1 MKGLLRPRLPSDPLG
16 IGMSCPELHVCT
28 RTHVGGPIC
37 WMGAPGTCSEHIT
50 PSGMCV
56 CVCACVGGVCL
67 LDGSPGDWLSAPVC
81 VCVCVSACTCVCLCV
96 YKCVYVSVCMSACVS
111 TCVRACICVCVC
123 LHVCV

>member
-56 CVCACVGGVCL
+56 CVCMCRRG
-67 LDGSPGDWLSAPVC
+67 LSAGREPRGL
-81 VCVCVSACTCVCLCV
+81 AQCTCVCLRVCICVHLCV